1 MRLGNWLAILGARKD
16 WVENEADGSDTQKD
30 DAMSYRAGLMY
41 EFASGFTPYVSYGES
56 FVPVIG
62 TTSPARGQTPFCS
75 AAGSH
80 V

>member
-1 MRLGNWLAILGARKD
+1 MRLGNWIAVLGARKD
-16 WVENEADGSDTQKD
+16 WIENAADGSDTQKD
-30 DAMSYRAGLMY
+30 DAVSYRAGLMY

-62 TTSPARGQTPFCS
+62 TLATDGNRLRSPSGT
-75 AAGSH
+75 H